1 MLSKGYSHFLV
12 TQNSFSSL
20 ILQNRGLGFL
30 EASKQFKMAF
40 VNSIPLVVEFQT
52 KFYFEIWSIL
62 MKYIDSSGHLKH

>member
-40 VNSIPLVVEFQT
+40 VNSSPLVVEFQT
-52 KFYFEIWSIL
+52 MLDFKI
-62 MKYIDSSGHLKH
+62 

>member
-40 VNSIPLVVEFQT
+40 VNSSPLVVEFQT
-52 KFYFEIWSIL
+52 MLDFKIWNIVL
-62 MKYIDSSGHLKH
+62 KYV